1 MKLGLVVKPLKR
13 GKRVDEKQKALI
25 KKLVKEITD
34 EAKKVVE
41 DYTNSPSEMS
51 GSTTQVHED
60 SPLLK

>member
-1 MKLGLVVKPLKR
+1 M
-13 GKRVDEKQKALI
+13 DEKQKAQI
-25 KKLVKEITD
+25 KKLVKEITE

-51 GSTTQVHED
+51 GSMTQVHED

>member
-1 MKLGLVVKPLKR
+1 M
-13 GKRVDEKQKALI
+13 DEKQKALI
-25 KKLVKEITD
+25 KKLVKEITE

-51 GSTTQVHED
+51 GSMTQVHED

>member
-1 MKLGLVVKPLKR
+1 M
-13 GKRVDEKQKALI
+13 DEKQKALI